1 LVLLKTIRNNKEIS
15 SRELRILQ
23 VYFHYDS
30 LLEILR
36 KSPPESSGELRILQV
51 HFPYNSL
58 LKTIRNLLPRAPDPP
73 GPFSLQFFIKNNKE
87 FAPESSG
94 SSRSIFLMV
103 PYEKQ

>member
-1 LVLLKTIRNNKEIS
+1 LVLLRTIRNNKEIS

-30 LLEILR
+30 LLETLR

-51 HFPYNSL
+51 NFPSNSL
-58 LKTIRNLLPRAPDPP
+58 VKVMRKSLPRAPDPP
-73 GPFSLQFFIKNNKE
+73 GPFSLQFLIQNNKE

-94 SSRSIFLMV
+94 SSRSIFLTN
-103 PYEKQ
+103 PY